1 MAKDTPP
8 LATTATTAT
17 PPAYPEAVESA
28 RRFLE
33 SWMAGKSKGLAAG
46 KNLADPRD
54 WRAMNS
60 EVLGAAMLR
69 KQPGELVA
77 WAKADRKG
85 WDALRLGLANAIEMG
100 DEIPPEA
107 LQWLARHLRGEIE
120 SPHGTAGTD
129 PAEGMHVAIFMA
141 VHMLVQ
147 RGVKP
152 TRNDGSAATSA
163 CDAVA
168 EALAGLGCTPTTF
181 YGVKRVWQSMKKNM
195 KPGIPPT

>member
-1 MAKDTPP
+1 MAKNENDGDTP
-8 LATTATTAT
+8 ATTATTAT

-77 WAKADRKG
+77 WAKADR
-85 WDALRLGLANAIEMG
+85 
-100 DEIPPEA
+100 
-107 LQWLARHLRGEIE
+107 RG
-120 SPHGTAGTD
+120 
-129 PAEGMHVAIFMA
+129 
-141 VHMLVQ
+141 
-147 RGVKP
+147 
-152 TRNDGSAATSA
+152 
-163 CDAVA
+163 
-168 EALAGLGCTPTTF
+168 
-181 YGVKRVWQSMKKNM
+181 
-195 KPGIPPT
+195 